1 MVKLREIAEKDQEI
15 ICIQEN
21 SKSQNQIIN
30 SLKAEKRIFEENFQN
45 IFFQK
50 QQDYEKLKILDQSN
64 VDEIQ
69 NLKK

>member
-1 MVKLREIAEKDQEI
+1 LENELQLKKLEMVKLREIAEKDQEI
-15 ICIQEN
+15 ISIQEN

-50 QQDYEKLKILDQSN
+50 Q
-64 VDEIQ
+64 
-69 NLKK
+69 